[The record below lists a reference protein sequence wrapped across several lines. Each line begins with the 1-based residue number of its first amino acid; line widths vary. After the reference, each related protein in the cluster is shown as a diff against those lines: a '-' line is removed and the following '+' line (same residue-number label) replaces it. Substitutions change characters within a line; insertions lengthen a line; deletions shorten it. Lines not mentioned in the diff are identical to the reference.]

1 MAKLF
6 NHNEL
11 EAIKDRKDKFKRWV
25 SEDKI
30 IYNLMLHRCIEK
42 RDLNENMDL
51 SVHKKLNNLL
61 ISFFLLRYN
70 STCKLIMAIKHW
82 WI

>member
-11 EAIKDRKDKFKRWV
+11 EAIKDRKDKFKRSV

-42 RDLNENMDL
+42 IDLDENID
-51 SVHKKLNNLL
+51 SSDAHKKLKYLL
-61 ISFFLLRYN
+61 IRFLLLRYN
-70 STCKLIMAIKHW
+70 STCKLILRY
-82 WI
+82 